1 MKTKLSIAIAMV
13 MIFTT
18 SILSAQSWNLTGN
31 AGTDP
36 NVNFIGTTDA
46 KAFRIKTN
54 SFTRINIKSNG
65 DVGIGTTAPAAKL
78 DVNGVIK
85 GNELRIGTT
94 TSATGYLAS
103 IGGKLI
109 AEEVRVDLKAVWPDY
124 VFDKDYSLLSLDEL
138 EQFVVKHNHLPGIP
152 DAGSIQSNGIMLGEM
167 QTKTMEKVE
176 EAMLYLIQ
184 LKNENKILKSQIAD
198 LQNQVNEIKK

>member
-1 MKTKLSIAIAMV
+1 MKTKLIISITAI
-13 MIFTT
+13 MIFSTA
-18 SILSAQSWNLTGN
+18 ILSAQSWNLTGN

-36 NVNFIGTTDA
+36 NLNFIGTTDG
-46 KAFRIKTN
+46 KALKFKTN
-54 SFTRINIKSNG
+54 NQVRMYIKANG
-65 DVGIGTTAPAAKL
+65 DMGIGTQSPLAKF

-124 VFDKDYSLLSLDEL
+124 VFDKNYSLLSLDEL
-138 EQFVVKHNHLPGIP
+138 EQFIVKHNHLPGIP
-152 DAGSIQSNGIMLGEM
+152 DAGNIKSSGIMLGEM

-176 EAMLYLIQ
+176 EVTLYLIQ
-184 LKNENKILKSQIAD
+184 LKNENNLLKAQIAD